1 MEESA
6 GPLSTLWLEQ
16 INYFFFSL
24 IQTESTVQQE
34 KFNYKNCPKM
44 SSLLEDELYLHTNY
58 ITINK

>member
-34 KFNYKNCPKM
+34 KFN
-44 SSLLEDELYLHTNY
+44 
-58 ITINK
+58 